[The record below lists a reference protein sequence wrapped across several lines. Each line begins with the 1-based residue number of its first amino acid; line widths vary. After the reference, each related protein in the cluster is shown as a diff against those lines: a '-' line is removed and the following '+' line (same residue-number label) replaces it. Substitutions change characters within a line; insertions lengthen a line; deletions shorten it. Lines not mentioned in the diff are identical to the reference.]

1 MRTPRMTAKQQN
13 QRATSPV
20 GENSVPGTIP
30 QEKKKNEGSD
40 HIIYVIDFGG
50 KLY

>member
-1 MRTPRMTAKQQN
+1 MKSSRITAKQQN

-20 GENSVPGTIP
+20 RENSVPGTIP
-30 QEKKKNEGSD
+30 QEKKIEGSD
-40 HIIYVIDFGG
+40 HIIYIIDFGG